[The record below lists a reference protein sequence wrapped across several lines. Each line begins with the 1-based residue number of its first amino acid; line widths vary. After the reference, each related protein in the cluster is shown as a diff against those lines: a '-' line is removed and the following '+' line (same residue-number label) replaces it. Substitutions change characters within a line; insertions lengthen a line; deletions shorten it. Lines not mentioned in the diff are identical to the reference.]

1 MSGPLFPTKVHGNV
15 TSLTRTV
22 ENIKTRFRHHIEA
35 LQYANRV
42 LYFTRTPAESWPPLH
57 GLVIAEIPDRKVTLV
72 AASSEWRHS
81 DELLGAGGFIKREHD
96 LHGIRLA
103 ALIVESEL
111 IARMSLAR
119 EESLQPTHLSST
131 SRPLPWTSRET
142 LEAARA

>member
-1 MSGPLFPTKVHGNV
+1 MVSP
-15 TSLTRTV
+15 S
-22 ENIKTRFRHHIEA
+22 E
-35 LQYANRV
+35 
-42 LYFTRTPAESWPPLH
+42 LH
-57 GLVIAEIPDRKVTLV
+57 GLVKAKMPDRKVILV

-81 DELLGAGGFIKREHD
+81 ADGYIKRKHD
-96 LHGIRLA
+96 LHKIRLA